1 VSMCP
6 MDAEYIQ
13 IPDTVSWNHYFGWYG
28 GDTSMNGPWF
38 DKFHAMYPNI
48 PVGCSEYGC
57 EALNW
62 HTSKP
67 TQGDYTEE
75 YQAYYHEELI
85 KQLFTRKY
93 MWATHVWNMFDF
105 GADNRAEGG
114 ENGQNHKGLVTFD
127 RKYKKDSFYAYKAW
141 LSDDPFV
148 HLCGKRYVDR
158 VEDVTRV
165 TVYSNLP
172 EVELFA
178 NGESLGKKTAAD
190 HFFYFDVPNKGV
202 TKLVAVAGDLKD
214 EGKIRKVDTP
224 NESYRLREKGAVLN
238 WFDITEVDGY
248 FSLNDKL
255 SDIMASPEGQ
265 QLFGGMMK
273 QMMSSG
279 GKDSMMGAGF
289 ELTPALMQMM
299 GGFTVVRL
307 MSLMGAAN
315 VKVTKEQ
322 LLGLNAMLNKIKK
335 PE

>member
-1 VSMCP
+1 M
-6 MDAEYIQ
+6 
-13 IPDTVSWNHYFGWYG
+13 
-28 GDTSMNGPWF
+28 
-38 DKFHAMYPNI
+38 
-48 PVGCSEYGC
+48 
-57 EALNW
+57 
-62 HTSKP
+62 
-67 TQGDYTEE
+67 
-75 YQAYYHEELI
+75 
-85 KQLFTRKY
+85 
-93 MWATHVWNMFDF
+93 
-105 GADNRAEGG
+105 
-114 ENGQNHKGLVTFD
+114 
-127 RKYKKDSFYAYKAW
+127 
-141 LSDDPFV
+141 
-148 HLCGKRYVDR
+148 
-158 VEDVTRV
+158 EDVTKV
-165 TVYSNLP
+165 TVYSNQP

-214 EGKIRKVDTP
+214 EGKIVKVETP
-224 NESYRLREKGAVLN
+224 NESYRLREKGAILN
-238 WFDITEVDGY
+238 WFDITEVEGY

-289 ELTPALMQMM
+289 EMTPALMQMM